1 MEMIS
6 SECPGPGVEW
16 NDDAVGALGLS
27 PALSARL
34 KAACGGT
41 EVRDV
46 VFHLPGSYTDR
57 RARTTLRDFSPNAVN
72 TFLVTV
78 DSIVPPPRKSSP
90 TIVEIS
96 DETGHGTIVLFNRK
110 AAFRFT
116 VGQRYLVS
124 GHCGGMIGRPELQ
137 HPEVVVKEIEAAKMS
152 GIDPTWPGVSG
163 LSQHN
168 LKTIIQSLVRRLPA
182 EPEWLDHRLA
192 RKFGWCGFSEA
203 VRRLQVPDEPP
214 TDKIRQRVAYD
225 EAFCRQL
232 AFQIIK
238 SASRKAPGRSM
249 AGDGRLRAEAL
260 VRFGFPLTEHQS
272 KALGEVLDDMSA
284 PTQMLRLVQGD
295 VGSGKTLVA
304 VMAMLA
310 AVESGAQAVLLAP
323 TDLLVQQHYRTISR
337 LSPVPVGILTGGMSA
352 GERKACL
359 KGVASGAIPILIGT
373 HAVFQAAVSYHNLGL
388 IVVDEMH
395 RFGVEQRAALTA
407 KGDRP
412 DTLLMT
418 ATPIPRTVFLAEIGW
433 MDCSIIK
440 GKPAGR
446 KPIRTTLHP
455 VDQVPDV
462 VAAVGR
468 MVARGGRVYWVCPL
482 VAENAELDLA
492 AAEERYTKLRESF
505 GDEVALVHGQQ
516 APEARA
522 AALDGFAK
530 GRFKLLV
537 STTVIEVGVDVPEA
551 TVMVIEHAERF
562 GAAQLHQLRGRIGR
576 GNAASFCLLIHAR
589 SLGKPSFQRLKL
601 LRDSDDGFFISEED
615 YRLRGGGD
623 VMGTRQSGLPGYRLV
638 SLDNDRELLDLAH
651 RDAAHLLREDPDLS
665 STRGKA
671 ALRGLEVFGLSDVR
685 RFLRAG

>member
-1 MEMIS
+1 
-6 SECPGPGVEW
+6 
-16 NDDAVGALGLS
+16 
-27 PALSARL
+27 
-34 KAACGGT
+34 
-41 EVRDV
+41 
-46 VFHLPGSYTDR
+46 
-57 RARTTLRDFSPNAVN
+57 
-72 TFLVTV
+72 
-78 DSIVPPPRKSSP
+78 
-90 TIVEIS
+90 
-96 DETGHGTIVLFNRK
+96 
-110 AAFRFT
+110 
-116 VGQRYLVS
+116 
-124 GHCGGMIGRPELQ
+124 
-137 HPEVVVKEIEAAKMS
+137 
-152 GIDPTWPGVSG
+152 
-163 LSQHN
+163 
-168 LKTIIQSLVRRLPA
+168 
-182 EPEWLDHRLA
+182 
-192 RKFGWCGFSEA
+192 
-203 VRRLQVPDEPP
+203 
-214 TDKIRQRVAYD
+214 
-225 EAFCRQL
+225 
-232 AFQIIK
+232 
-238 SASRKAPGRSM
+238 
-249 AGDGRLRAEAL
+249 
-260 VRFGFPLTEHQS
+260 
-272 KALGEVLDDMSA
+272 
-284 PTQMLRLVQGD
+284 
-295 VGSGKTLVA
+295 
-304 VMAMLA
+304 
-310 AVESGAQAVLLAP
+310 
-323 TDLLVQQHYRTISR
+323 VQQHYRTISR

-638 SLDNDRELLDLAH
+638 TLDNDRELLDLAH